1 MIDRKKLRQKRNF
14 RVRKKI
20 FGTSERPRL
29 VVFVSNKNFYAQI
42 INDEKQETL
51 VCYSSLNL
59 TIKTGNNKKICIEI
73 GKKIALLALKNKLK
87 QLFLIVQDF
96 YFMAKLN
103 LLLNPFAKMV

>member
-1 MIDRKKLRQKRNF
+1 M
-14 RVRKKI
+14 
-20 FGTSERPRL
+20 

-73 GKKIALLALKNKLK
+73 GKKIALLALKKQIKTVVFDRAGFLFHGKIKSFAESVCENGLK
-87 QLFLIVQDF
+87 F
-96 YFMAKLN
+96 
-103 LLLNPFAKMV
+103 